1 MKRRG
6 TPVASTH
13 PARKDHPQFW
23 TMLGI
28 RPAAHSTTLQ
38 GQQTLAVGF
47 VLRSYFRDLV
57 QLEAHSRQW
66 RRFDRERLGRA
77 VLVSRIWIV
86 GEHLALFYLLYRVSR
101 PTVRRRQTPPRWSFG
116 SWPGVFSGPWLN

>member
-6 TPVASTH
+6 TPVPSTP

-23 TMLGI
+23 TVLGI

-66 RRFDRERLGRA
+66 RRFDRERLGRP
-77 VLVSRIWIV
+77 VLVSRIRIV
-86 GEHLALFYLLYRVSR
+86 GQHPALFYLVYRFS
-101 PTVRRRQTPPRWSFG
+101 PQTVGEEQKTLLWPLRFFPPLLTV
-116 SWPGVFSGPWLN
+116 P